1 MKLKQILVALL
12 LVVIALAG
20 VRAFAVAQTAPNQ
33 TPPPTSVLKEAVD
46 EVPQV
51 SVLES
56 EILTATVA
64 PGDVSEWHTHRA
76 PVFAYTVSGSY
87 VVDFQSGQPSITI
100 PAGQAIVEPIN
111 VVIRARNPSVS
122 EPAELVL
129 FQLREPGTPFLDPVA
144 AN

>member
-1 MKLKQILVALL
+1 MKVRHL
-12 LVVIALAG
+12 VIAAFLVLIAVIG
-20 VRAFAVAQTAPNQ
+20 VRAFAVAQTSPSQ
-33 TPPPTSVLKEAVD
+33 TPPPTSVLKE
-46 EVPQV
+46 ETHELPQV

-100 PAGQAIVEPIN
+100 PAGKAIAEPIN
-111 VVIRARNPSVS
+111 VVIRARNPSS
-122 EPAELVL
+122 TEPAKLVL
-129 FQLREPGTPFLDPVA
+129 FQLREPGTPFLDPVSK
-144 AN
+144 

>member
-1 MKLKQILVALL
+1 MKLKQTLIALL
-12 LVVIALAG
+12 LVVIALVG
-20 VRAFAVAQTAPNQ
+20 FRAFAGAQTAPNQ
-33 TPPPTSVLKEAVD
+33 TPPPTSVLMEAVD

-100 PAGQAIVEPIN
+100 PVGQAIVEPIN
-111 VVIRARNPSVS
+111 VVIRARNPSSS

-144 AN
+144 TN

>member
-1 MKLKQILVALL
+1 MKMKQILIALL
-12 LVVIALAG
+12 LTVIALVG
-20 VRAFAVAQTAPNQ
+20 FRAFAVAQTAPNQ
-33 TPPPTSVLKEAVD
+33 TPPPTTVLKEMVG

-51 SVLES
+51 SMLES

-76 PVFAYTVSGSY
+76 PVFAYTVRGSY

-100 PAGQAIVEPIN
+100 PAGKAIVEPIN
-111 VVIRARNPSVS
+111 VVIRARNPSSS

-129 FQLREPGTPFLDPVA
+129 FQLREPGTPFLDPVSE
-144 AN
+144 